1 MEILDLDV
9 AALAERLRSK
19 KISPVE
25 VTKAYLD
32 RIARVDE
39 KIHAYIT
46 VTADDALAAAKIAA
60 AEITAGNWRGT
71 FHGIPVGLKDLLYTK
86 GVLTTAGSKILAEF
100 RPDFDATAW
109 ARLKKQGAV
118 MLGKLNLHEFAYGI
132 TSSNPHWGICRNPYA
147 LDRIPGG
154 SSGGSAAAIV
164 AHAPRPRLS
173 APTPVARF
181 RSPASLCGC
190 VRAQT
195 DLEPRQ
201 PLRRGPLRVHDGPCR
216 PHHAPGARRRA
227 DAERH
232 RGARP
237 E

>member
-9 AALAERLRSK
+9 AALAESLRSK

-109 ARLKKQGAV
+109 ARLKAQGAV

-132 TSSNPHWGICRNPYA
+132 TSSNPHWGICRTV
-147 LDRIPGG
+147 
-154 SSGGSAAAIV
+154 SCSMSG
-164 AHAPRPRLS
+164 
-173 APTPVARF
+173 T
-181 RSPASLCGC
+181 
-190 VRAQT
+190 
-195 DLEPRQ
+195 
-201 PLRRGPLRVHDGPCR
+201 
-216 PHHAPGARRRA
+216 
-227 DAERH
+227 
-232 RGARP
+232 
-237 E
+237 